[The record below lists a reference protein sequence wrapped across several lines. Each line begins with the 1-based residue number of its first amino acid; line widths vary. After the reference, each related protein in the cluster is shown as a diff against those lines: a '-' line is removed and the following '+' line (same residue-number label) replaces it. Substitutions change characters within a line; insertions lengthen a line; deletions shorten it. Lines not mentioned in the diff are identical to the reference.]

1 MNDTMDLVIPG
12 FCGMGMHLRL
22 DGFRI
27 IYVLIAI
34 VMWAVCG
41 LFSLEYMRHY
51 GNRRRYYVFFWIT
64 FLATAGVFLS
74 ADLYTTFIFF
84 EIMSFT
90 SYVWVAFDEKKESL
104 RAAETYLAVA
114 VIGGLVMLMGL
125 FLLYDMTGTLEMDG
139 LGRAV
144 EEVLSGNGVY
154 GSGGTGR
161 LYAAG
166 GLLLFGF
173 GAKAGCFPLHIWLP
187 KAHPVAP
194 APASALLSGILTKA
208 GVFGIV
214 VVSCVMFGTDG
225 NWGLLVAVL
234 GFITMFLGALLALFS
249 VNLKRTLACS
259 SVSQIGFILTGI
271 GMCCLLKSVG
281 QGNGLAVRGTFLHMV
296 NHSMFKLVL
305 FLCAGVV
312 FMNLH
317 QLDLNDIRGFGRKK
331 PALLF
336 CFLMGAL
343 GISGIPMWSGYVSK
357 TLLHE
362 GIVEYGEMLARGMG
376 PASGSL
382 IGSAGG
388 GVHPAGWSYGIS
400 AVLGA
405 PAVWKAA
412 EWLFLLTGG
421 MTLAYMLK
429 LFIVLFVDRH
439 PVRQQEFDAMS
450 SGYMNPVSRTVLCVC
465 ASVIPVFGSCPQLFM
480 DRAADLGQGFFQGNL
495 LGHKVSY
502 FAAGNLKGA
511 AITIGIGIV
520 LYMAVVRGLLMEKAE
535 SGEQAEGRWDNGGSS
550 SGVNGGNNS
559 GINSIVN
566 SEINSGVNRRN
577 NSGVNRRSNRG
588 GNSGNNSGVNS
599 GNNSEV
605 NSRNNSGVNSRINRE
620 VNGKMCGLYLYR
632 YVDRWPKWLDLEEL
646 IYRPILA
653 VALPGIFGAA
663 FRFVDRYLVST
674 AVNLFLQVSAVLCR
688 ALDHMADGL
697 ILLARKIT
705 HRQRNGEMVRWGN
718 DRSAFILGHF
728 IDDVA
733 RLGRRLPGRRK
744 GRERN
749 GSVIPRLIEG
759 EEVLKRTGK
768 LVEESFSFG
777 LMLFCIGLC
786 LTLGYLLVVFFR
798 G

>member
-271 GMCCLLKSVG
+271 GMCCLLKSAG

-480 DRAADLGQGFFQGNL
+480 DRAADLEQGFFQGNL

-550 SGVNGGNNS
+550 SGVNGGNDS
-559 GINSIVN
+559 GA
-566 SEINSGVNRRN
+566 
-577 NSGVNRRSNRG
+577 
-588 GNSGNNSGVNS
+588 
-599 GNNSEV
+599 
-605 NSRNNSGVNSRINRE
+605 
-620 VNGKMCGLYLYR
+620 NGKIGGLYLYR

-697 ILLARKIT
+697 ILLARKTT

-728 IDDVA
+728 IDYVA
-733 RLGRRLPGRRK
+733 SLGRRLPGRRK

>member
-1 MNDTMDLVIPG
+1 MNDTMDLVIPA

-51 GNRRRYYVFFWIT
+51 GNRRRYYFFFWIT

-90 SYVWVAFDEKKESL
+90 SYVWVAFDERKESL

-271 GMCCLLKSVG
+271 GMCCLLKSAG

-388 GVHPAGWSYGIS
+388 GVHPAGGIYGIS

-429 LFIVLFVDRH
+429 LFIALFVDRH

-450 SGYMNPVSRTVLCVC
+450 SGYMNPVSRTVLCIC
-465 ASVIPVFGSCPQLFM
+465 AAVIPVFGSCPHLFM
-480 DRAADLGQGFFQGNL
+480 DRAADLGQGFFQGDL
-495 LGHKVSY
+495 LGHKVPY

-535 SGEQAEGRWDNGGSS
+535 SGGQAEGRWDNGGSS
-550 SGVNGGNNS
+550 S
-559 GINSIVN
+559 
-566 SEINSGVNRRN
+566 
-577 NSGVNRRSNRG
+577 
-588 GNSGNNSGVNS
+588 
-599 GNNSEV
+599 
-605 NSRNNSGVNSRINRE
+605 E
-620 VNGKMCGLYLYR
+620 VNGKVCGLYLYR

-653 VALPGIFGAA
+653 VALPGIFGAV

-688 ALDHMADGL
+688 TLDHMADGL
-697 ILLARKIT
+697 ILLARKTT

>member
-271 GMCCLLKSVG
+271 GMCCLLKSAG

-535 SGEQAEGRWDNGGSS
+535 SGEQPEVRWDNGGSS
-550 SGVNGGNNS
+550 SGVNGGNDS
-559 GINSIVN
+559 GA
-566 SEINSGVNRRN
+566 
-577 NSGVNRRSNRG
+577 
-588 GNSGNNSGVNS
+588 
-599 GNNSEV
+599 
-605 NSRNNSGVNSRINRE
+605 
-620 VNGKMCGLYLYR
+620 NGKIGGLYLYR

-653 VALPGIFGAA
+653 VALPGIFGAV

-697 ILLARKIT
+697 ILLARKTT

-728 IDDVA
+728 IDYVA
-733 RLGRRLPGRRK
+733 SLGRRLPGRRK

>member
-90 SYVWVAFDEKKESL
+90 SYVWVAFDERKESL

-166 GLLLFGF
+166 GLLLLGF

-271 GMCCLLKSVG
+271 GMCCLLKSAG

-388 GVHPAGWSYGIS
+388 GVHPAGGIYGIS

-429 LFIVLFVDRH
+429 LFIALFVDRH

-450 SGYMNPVSRTVLCVC
+450 SGYMNPVSRTVLCIC
-465 ASVIPVFGSCPQLFM
+465 AAVIPVFGSCPQLFM
-480 DRAADLGQGFFQGNL
+480 DRAADLGQGFFQGDL
-495 LGHKVSY
+495 LGHKVPY

-535 SGEQAEGRWDNGGSS
+535 SGEQAEGRWDNGGS
-550 SGVNGGNNS
+550 
-559 GINSIVN
+559 
-566 SEINSGVNRRN
+566 
-577 NSGVNRRSNRG
+577 RS
-588 GNSGNNSGVNS
+588 
-599 GNNSEV
+599 
-605 NSRNNSGVNSRINRE
+605 E
-620 VNGKMCGLYLYR
+620 VNGKVCGLYVYR

-653 VALPGIFGAA
+653 VALPGIFGVV

-674 AVNLFLQVSAVLCR
+674 AVNLFLQVSAILCR

-697 ILLARKIT
+697 ILLARKTT

>member
-51 GNRRRYYVFFWIT
+51 GNRRRYYFFFWIT

-90 SYVWVAFDEKKESL
+90 SYVWVAFDERKESL

-271 GMCCLLKSVG
+271 GMCCLLKSAG

-388 GVHPAGWSYGIS
+388 GVHPAGGIYGIS

-405 PAVWKAA
+405 PAVWRAA

-429 LFIVLFVDRH
+429 LFIALFVDRH
-439 PVRQQEFDAMS
+439 PVRQKEFDAMS
-450 SGYMNPVSRTVLCVC
+450 SGYMNPVSRTVLCIC
-465 ASVIPVFGSCPQLFM
+465 AAVIPVFGSCPQLFM
-480 DRAADLGQGFFQGNL
+480 DRAADLGQGFFQGDL
-495 LGHKVSY
+495 LGHKVPY

-520 LYMAVVRGLLMEKAE
+520 LYLAVVRGLLMEKAE
-535 SGEQAEGRWDNGGSS
+535 SGEQAEGWRDIGRSS
-550 SGVNGGNNS
+550 SGVNS
-559 GINSIVN
+559 GD
-566 SEINSGVNRRN
+566 NSGV
-577 NSGVNRRSNRG
+577 
-588 GNSGNNSGVNS
+588 NSGNNSGVNS
-599 GNNSEV
+599 GNN
-605 NSRNNSGVNSRINRE
+605 RGA
-620 VNGKMCGLYLYR
+620 NGKIGGLYR

-646 IYRPILA
+646 IYRPILE

-674 AVNLFLQVSAVLCR
+674 AVNLFLQVSAILCR

-697 ILLARKIT
+697 ILLARKTT

-718 DRSAFILGHF
+718 DRTAFILGHF
-728 IDDVA
+728 IDDVDS
-733 RLGRRLPGRRK
+733 LGRRLSGRRK

-749 GSVIPRLIEG
+749 GSVILRVIEG

>member
-271 GMCCLLKSVG
+271 GMCCLLKSAG

-388 GVHPAGWSYGIS
+388 GVHPAGGIYGIS

-429 LFIVLFVDRH
+429 LFIALFVDRH

-465 ASVIPVFGSCPQLFM
+465 ASVIPVFGSCPHLFM
-480 DRAADLGQGFFQGNL
+480 DRAADLGQGFFQGDL
-495 LGHKVSY
+495 LGHKVPY

-550 SGVNGGNNS
+550 S
-559 GINSIVN
+559 
-566 SEINSGVNRRN
+566 
-577 NSGVNRRSNRG
+577 
-588 GNSGNNSGVNS
+588 
-599 GNNSEV
+599 
-605 NSRNNSGVNSRINRE
+605 E
-620 VNGKMCGLYLYR
+620 VNGKVCGLYLYR

-688 ALDHMADGL
+688 TLDHMADGL
-697 ILLARKIT
+697 ILLARKTT

>member
-271 GMCCLLKSVG
+271 GMCCLLKSAG

-405 PAVWKAA
+405 PAIWKAA

-535 SGEQAEGRWDNGGSS
+535 SGEQPEVRWDNGGSS
-550 SGVNGGNNS
+550 SGVN
-559 GINSIVN
+559 
-566 SEINSGVNRRN
+566 
-577 NSGVNRRSNRG
+577 
-588 GNSGNNSGVNS
+588 SGNNSGA
-599 GNNSEV
+599 
-605 NSRNNSGVNSRINRE
+605 
-620 VNGKMCGLYLYR
+620 NGKIGGLYLYR

-653 VALPGIFGAA
+653 VALPGIFGAV